1 MFSCCTLCLNTD
13 FRPKV
18 LITGIKGTSSL
29 LHSFVQQVE
38 EEVSKLLFFLFL
50 FYPQSTKHVVKTK
63 MKGKKREKN
72 PPQEIKDFI
81 IL

>member
-38 EEVSKLLFFLFL
+38 EEVSKLLFFLFH
-50 FYPQSTKHVVKTK
+50 PQSTKHVVKTK
-63 MKGKKREKN
+63 MKGKKREKKN
-72 PPQEIKDFI
+72 PQEIKDFI